1 MVRFFRYF
9 IYIKMKNTFRGTLS
23 LFFLVVTLVSCGQKP
38 SPETKRIPD
47 SEKPVN
53 VILLIG
59 DGMGIAQVSTTYYFK
74 QDGPSNFQRFKY
86 IGLINTSAANSKI
99 TDSAAGATAFACG
112 ISTYNGAIGEDMAKQ
127 PVMNIIENVSRFDYQ
142 TGLIATSSIT
152 HATPACFYAHVP
164 SRNMNELIA
173 EQLTTSEV
181 DIFMGG
187 GLQFFK
193 NREDGKDMIQQL
205 KDHQFSVYYT
215 MDELPMLKPAQKYGI
230 VAAPDGLLPAN
241 QGRGDF
247 LPVAAEKTLDYLS
260 AGDNPFF
267 LMIEG
272 SQIDWG
278 SHENNGDYV
287 IAEMMDFD
295 KTIGKVLDFAE
306 KDGKTL
312 VIVTADHETGG
323 LALAANS
330 GDGMSADY
338 NEINLSFSTEG
349 HTTTLIPVFATGPG
363 AEEFT
368 GTYKNTEIYHKI
380 VKLLN
385 LEQMTSER

>member
-1 MVRFFRYF
+1 MKKYF
-9 IYIKMKNTFRGTLS
+9 YGIYVIIF
-23 LFFLVVTLVSCGQKP
+23 LFLFLVSCEPKTSQEKI
-38 SPETKRIPD
+38 STSV

-59 DGMGIAQVSTTYYFK
+59 DGMGLAQVSTTFYFK
-74 QDGPSNFQRFKY
+74 TDGPSNFQRFKY
-86 IGLINTSAANSKI
+86 VGLINTSSANSKI

-112 ISTYNGAIGEDMAKQ
+112 VRTDNGALGVDTSQKT
-127 PVMNIIENVSRFDYQ
+127 VRNIIEIVSQHNYE
-142 TGLIATSSIT
+142 TGLVATSSIT
-152 HATPACFYAHVP
+152 HATPAAFYAHVP
-164 SRNMNELIA
+164 SRSMNEKIA

-205 KDHQFSVYYT
+205 KDHHFTVYYDI
-215 MDELPMLKPAQKYGI
+215 DEVPELKPDQKYALL
-230 VAAPDGLLPAN
+230 AAPDGLPAAHE
-241 QGRGDF
+241 GRGDF
-247 LPVAAEKTLDYLS
+247 LPVASEKTLNYLS
-260 AGDNPFF
+260 DGRKPFF

-278 SHENNGDYV
+278 GHENNAQYV

-295 KTIGKVLDFAE
+295 KTIGEVLDFAE
-306 KDGKTL
+306 MNGETL

-323 LALAANS
+323 MALSANS
-330 GDGMSADY
+330 GDEMSPDY
-338 NEINLSFSTEG
+338 NQIEPSFTTGG
-349 HTTTLIPVFATGPG
+349 HTATLIPVFAVGPG

-368 GTYKNTEIYHKI
+368 GIYPNTEIFHKI
-380 VKLLN
+380 IKLLD
-385 LEQMTSER
+385 LPHLTAEK

>member
-1 MVRFFRYF
+1 
-9 IYIKMKNTFRGTLS
+9 MKKYFRGVLALIV
-23 LFFLVVTLVSCGQKP
+23 LFLLIVSCQP
-38 SPETKRIPD
+38 ATSPETKTVPPTA
-47 SEKPVN
+47 EKPVN

-59 DGMGIAQVSTTYYFK
+59 DGMGLTQVSTTFYFK
-74 QDGPSNFQRFKY
+74 PDGPSNFQRFKY

-112 ISTYNGAIGEDMAKQ
+112 VHTYNGALGVDTAKQ
-127 PVMNIIENVSRFDYQ
+127 SVMNIIEYLSPYQ
-142 TGLIATSSIT
+142 YETGLVATSSIT
-152 HATPACFYAHVP
+152 HATPAAFYSHVP
-164 SRNMNELIA
+164 SRNMNEQIA

-205 KDHQFSVYYT
+205 KDHQFSVFYDI
-215 MDELPMLKPAQKYGI
+215 DELPDLKPDQKYGLL
-230 VAAPDGLLPAN
+230 AAPDGLPAAH

-247 LPVAAEKTLDYLS
+247 LPVASEKTLKYLS

-278 SHENNGDYV
+278 GHENNAQYV
-287 IAEMMDFD
+287 IAEMLDFD
-295 KTIGKVLDFAE
+295 KTIGEILDFAE

-312 VIVTADHETGG
+312 VVVTADHETGG
-323 LALAANS
+323 MALGANS
-330 GDGMSADY
+330 SEEMPADY
-338 NEINLSFSTEG
+338 NQIKPSFSTGG
-349 HTTTLIPVFATGPG
+349 HTATLIPVFAMGPG
-363 AEEFT
+363 AEEFA
-368 GTYKNTEIYHKI
+368 GIYPNTDIYHKI
-380 VKLLN
+380 VKLLD
-385 LEQMTSER
+385 LQQMTVEK